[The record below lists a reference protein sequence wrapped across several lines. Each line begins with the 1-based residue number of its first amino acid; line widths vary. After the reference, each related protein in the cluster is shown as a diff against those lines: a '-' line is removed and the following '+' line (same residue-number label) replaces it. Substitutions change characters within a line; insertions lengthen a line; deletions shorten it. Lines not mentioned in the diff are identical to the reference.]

1 MEAVYQWAANILFF
15 SLFMTAAGSLLPS
28 GKYEKYL
35 RLFSGMVLILLTM
48 QPLTGGLRLDDRLA
62 YYFELFSFRE
72 ETRDLNREI
81 LGIEKQRLERVIAGY
96 ESAAALDLEQMAAA
110 AGFAPA
116 RTRVSIEKDRD
127 KEAYGTVT
135 EIYMEVRP
143 KEQSEGKNRAE
154 ELNRLRRKVEQYYGL
169 ESRNVE
175 IHLEE

>member
-1 MEAVYQWAANILFF
+1 MTGWPIILNC
-15 SLFMTAAGSLLPS
+15 
-28 GKYEKYL
+28 
-35 RLFSGMVLILLTM
+35 
-48 QPLTGGLRLDDRLA
+48 
-62 YYFELFSFRE
+62 FSFRE

-127 KEAYGTVT
+127 KEANGTVT

-143 KEQSEGKNRAE
+143 KEAE
-154 ELNRLRRKVEQYYGL
+154 
-169 ESRNVE
+169 
-175 IHLEE
+175 